1 MTSSFLVCCSKGT
14 SSFWD
19 LVRFQEICSEKI
31 GSICFAIYLWGAFM
45 LGFKSLKNIGSSELS
60 RFTANFA
67 RSSTCSLPGMPIW
80 PGTQQK
86 KILSSRW
93 TVLLLVSQLSQETI
107 SPTKG
112 WSGWGFF
119 QSLHCRKWVGEDS
132 RWTVV
137 SKPGNDFSNQ
147 RMIGMGVFQS
157 LHCRKWVGENYEVF
171 FDRAFNEFQCYKRSA
186 RSSGE

>member
-14 SSFWD
+14 FQFLRSGTISRNLFGEDW
-19 LVRFQEICSEKI
+19 LHLFCHTFVRCS
-31 GSICFAIYLWGAFM
+31 FM

-67 RSSTCSLPGMPIW
+67 RLSTCSLPGMPIW

-93 TVLLLVSQLSQETI
+93 TVILVSQERI

-112 WSGWGFF
+112 WLGCFFF
-119 QSLHCRKWVGEDS
+119 QSLHCRKGVRED
-132 RWTVV
+132 
-137 SKPGNDFSNQ
+137 
-147 RMIGMGVFQS
+147 
-157 LHCRKWVGENYEVF
+157 YEVF
-171 FDRAFNEFQCYKRSA
+171 LIEPSMSSSAKRSA
-186 RSSGE
+186 RISAE